1 MDRELFDEQRH
12 PGTCLQQPP
21 HPRIVPLQVEVAASS
36 DELAY
41 EQVHRRTVEGCVR
54 PGQRERVDAEC
65 GGDFGGDGRGRRHE
79 NAGAGRHGVEFVDE
93 LRDLQRAGLVHSVEH
108 QHPFAL
114 IERPLERHQLGVTG
128 RRVGGKDR
136 DGVGDDLG
144 DPGGSDGHPH
154 AGQGGDAVRDQ
165 VRADLGQ
172 HLPATEAGRQHLL
185 RLLERG
191 YE

>member
-1 MDRELFDEQRH
+1 M
-12 PGTCLQQPP
+12 
-21 HPRIVPLQVEVAASS
+21 
-36 DELAY
+36 
-41 EQVHRRTVEGCVR
+41 
-54 PGQRERVDAEC
+54 
-65 GGDFGGDGRGRRHE
+65 
-79 NAGAGRHGVEFVDE
+79 EFVDE

-154 AGQGGDAVRDQ
+154 GGSGSPYGMAGDESLADPRGPNQGGDAVRDQ